1 MSYFL
6 ELSVNGAV
14 AGSLY
19 ALAALSFVVV
29 YKATRVMNFALGEF
43 VMFATGLVAAG
54 VNAMGLA
61 LVPALVFGGAGMFAV
76 AAGFNRLV
84 LRHLIG
90 RPVIGVIMV
99 TIGFGAVLRAV
110 AAFLFSGVSRDVDLP
125 LPRGTVEAGGVLLSA
140 HELAAAGIA
149 LALVGAVSWFF
160 ARTRQGI
167 ALRCVADDDQAALAM
182 GIDVRAAF
190 TLVWGLAGVVAV
202 SAFGAAASL
211 ASTVFPAQSFLD
223 GVRSDFARGAHYL
236 IRLRVWHP
244 VAALALGGYLV
255 WLRRRLRDTHAAGTP
270 APFRWA
276 AAVFVAALAV
286 GVLDALLLAPV
297 TLQMTHL
304 FLAHALWLALVGLW
318 LHLRSEPTAAEPG
331 YG

>member
-43 VMFATGLVAAG
+43 VMFATGLVSAG
-54 VNAMGLA
+54 VHAMGLA
-61 LVPALVFGGAGMFAV
+61 LVPALAFGGAGMFAV

-84 LRHLIG
+84 LRRLIG
-90 RPVIGVIMV
+90 RPVIGMIMV

-110 AAFLFSGVSRDVDLP
+110 AAFLFSGVPGDVDLP
-125 LPRGTVEAGGVLLSA
+125 LPRGAVEAGGVLLSA
-140 HELAAAGIA
+140 HELAAAGVA

-167 ALRCVADDDQAALAM
+167 ALRSVADDDRAALAV
-182 GIDVRAAF
+182 GIDVGAAF

-202 SAFGAAASL
+202 
-211 ASTVFPAQSFLD
+211 
-223 GVRSDFARGAHYL
+223 
-236 IRLRVWHP
+236 
-244 VAALALGGYLV
+244 
-255 WLRRRLRDTHAAGTP
+255 AAG
-270 APFRWA
+270 
-276 AAVFVAALAV
+276 
-286 GVLDALLLAPV
+286 VLWTYATGGGFNML
-297 TLQMTHL
+297 
-304 FLAHALWLALVGLW
+304 LVGLKVFPIVIIGGLDSIAGVIVGAMLIGW
-318 LHLRSEPTAAEPG
+318 IESLAAG
-331 YG
+331 YLDPVLGGGFSHVTSYLLLIAMLLVRPSGLFGREAIDRP

>member
-61 LVPALVFGGAGMFAV
+61 LVPALAFGGVGMFAV

-90 RPVIGVIMV
+90 RPVIGMIMV

-110 AAFLFSGVSRDVDLP
+110 AAFLFSGVPRDVDLP

-140 HELAAAGIA
+140 HELAAAAIA

-202 SAFGAAASL
+202 
-211 ASTVFPAQSFLD
+211 
-223 GVRSDFARGAHYL
+223 
-236 IRLRVWHP
+236 
-244 VAALALGGYLV
+244 
-255 WLRRRLRDTHAAGTP
+255 AAG
-270 APFRWA
+270 
-276 AAVFVAALAV
+276 
-286 GVLDALLLAPV
+286 
-297 TLQMTHL
+297 
-304 FLAHALWLALVGLW
+304 ALWTYATGGGFNMVLVGLKVFPIVIIGGLDSIAGVIVGAMLIGW
-318 LHLRSEPTAAEPG
+318 IETLAAG
-331 YG
+331 YLDPVLGGGFSHVTSYLLLIAMLLVRPSGLFGREAIDRP

>member
-1 MSYFL
+1 MPYFL

-43 VMFATGLVAAG
+43 VMFAAGLVAAG

-61 LVPALVFGGAGMFAV
+61 LVPALALGGAGMFAV

-90 RPVIGVIMV
+90 RPVIGMIMV

-110 AAFLFSGVSRDVDLP
+110 AAFLFSGVPRDVDLP
-125 LPRGTVEAGGVLLSA
+125 LPRGTVDAGGVLLSP
-140 HELAAAGIA
+140 HELAASAIA
-149 LALVGAVSWFF
+149 LALIGAVSWFF

-167 ALRCVADDDQAALAM
+167 ALRCVADDDQAALAV

-190 TLVWGLAGVVAV
+190 TLVWGLAGVIA
-202 SAFGAAASL
+202 
-211 ASTVFPAQSFLD
+211 
-223 GVRSDFARGAHYL
+223 
-236 IRLRVWHP
+236 
-244 VAALALGGYLV
+244 VAA
-255 WLRRRLRDTHAAGTP
+255 
-270 APFRWA
+270 
-276 AAVFVAALAV
+276 
-286 GVLDALLLAPV
+286 GVLWTYTTGGGFNMV
-297 TLQMTHL
+297 
-304 FLAHALWLALVGLW
+304 LVGLKVFPIVIIGGLDSIAGVIVGAMLIGW
-318 LHLRSEPTAAEPG
+318 IETLAAG
-331 YG
+331 YLDPVMGGGFGHVTSYLLLIAMLLVRPWGLFGREAIDRP